1 MIDEEKPS
9 PLRLS
14 DAQADDFDRQKR
26 IPGWE
31 QETLKNANVLLVGAG
46 ALGNEVCKNLAQ
58 CGTGN
63 ITVIDPDVIERT
75 NLNRCVYFGRTDIGE
90 PKAPTLAERVRIS
103 FPETLISGLPY
114 RFEDIDEHYSIANA
128 DLVVSCV
135 DSIDVRLTINR
146 SCAYYLKPLVDG
158 GTSGLHG
165 RVQTVVPPGDVC
177 LDCRW
182 RQIAQEQ
189 RMERYRCGVE
199 LAWFDRPEPA
209 VSVTTSVVGAVQSME
224 AVKVLKMM
232 SSENND
238 AQGRFETLRNKMWT
252 IDLATNLSQVIGISK
267 DSACPS
273 HDYHR

>member
-1 MIDEEKPS
+1 MIDEDTPG

-14 DAQADDFDRQKR
+14 DVQADDFDRQKR
-26 IPGWE
+26 IPGWD

-75 NLNRCVYFGRTDIGE
+75 NLNRCVYFSREDLNE
-90 PKAPTLAERVRIS
+90 PKALTLAERVGIS
-103 FPETLISGLPY
+103 FPETLVRGLPY
-114 RFEDIDEHYSIANA
+114 RFEDIDEHYRMADA

-158 GTSGLHG
+158 GTSGLYG
-165 RVQTVVPPGDVC
+165 RVQTIVPPDDVC

-182 RQIAQEQ
+182 RQVAQEE
-189 RMERYRCGVE
+189 RMERFRCGVE

-232 SSENND
+232 ASRNTA
-238 AQGRFETLRNKMWT
+238 AQDRFETLRNKMWT
-252 IDLATNLSQVIGISK
+252 IDLATNLSQVIGISR
-267 DSACPS
+267 DVECPS